1 MSMKKASHSLFNMGS
16 PLNSAEGKLRREI
29 KRGLRKNA
37 SVNITD
43 GVVTGGGGDKV
54 KGSGKGRRAVAR
66 KLASDITS
74 GATLNDGNSFNSIT
88 VTANPNRSK
97 NRVVTTN
104 TTPGPTTSETRVNNK
119 GTVISKN
126 TSTTNTTKNIEKRP
140 NKFRADYN
148 IGFNKDEVDTRKTTF
163 KPGSFTSRVQTTPE
177 YTFIDKN
184 NKVGSFGDMGGMKQ
198 SVSESISGMQQTVDN
213 FGRGP
218 MFPKKPNT
226 SLFKM
231 KGSPLNSS
239 GHGGAAGHTHTSK
252 TDQETLTG
260 QGDRKKRT
268 DTITTTEEST
278 TNPSVTTGPKAHEI
292 GGEKYEEYKR
302 EQSRCE
308 KNPNAPRCSGF
319 NTPPSTST
327 ESNKSV
333 DSSSTYL
340 ERTYNPGTEVES
352 GQLTPASTSN
362 QSAPDGTV
370 IRTKDSSDK
379 KIIRKRNKVEKTRKR
394 LEEKEERIFN
404 RGKRKEKRVN
414 DRDQRKKEKI
424 NTKQAK
430 NVSRGKCPPCNC

>member
-1 MSMKKASHSLFNMGS
+1 MSMKKASQSLFNMGS

-104 TTPGPTTSETRVNNK
+104 TTPGPTTNETKVNNK

-148 IGFNKDEVDTRKTTF
+148 IGFNKDEVDTRKTTW

-184 NKVGSFGDMGGMKQ
+184 NKVSSFGDMGGMKQ
-198 SVSESISGMQQTVDN
+198 SVSESVSSMQQTVDN

-218 MFPKKPNT
+218 ILPKKPNT
-226 SLFKM
+226 SFFQM
-231 KGSPLNSS
+231 KGSPLNSA
-239 GHGGAAGHTHTSK
+239 GHGGSAGHTHTK
-252 TDQETLTG
+252 ETDQETLTG
-260 QGDRKKRT
+260 QGGRGKRT
-268 DTITTTEEST
+268 DVINTETNTT
-278 TNPSVTTGPKAHEI
+278 TNPAVVTKGPKAHEI
-292 GGEKYEEYKR
+292 GGETYKKYIS

-308 KNPNAPRCSGF
+308 KNPNAEGCSGF
-319 NTPPSTST
+319 NKPPSTSSS
-327 ESNKSV
+327 SNKSV
-333 DSSSTYL
+333 NSSSTYL
-340 ERTYNPGTEVES
+340 ERTYNPGKEVES
-352 GQLTPASTSN
+352 GKLTPASTN
-362 QSAPDGTV
+362 NVSAPDGTV
-370 IRTKDSSDK
+370 TRTKDSSDK
-379 KIIRKRNKVEKTRKR
+379 KTIRKRDRAQR
-394 LEEKEERIFN
+394 KEERIFN
-404 RGKRKEKRVN
+404 RGQRKEERTIKR
-414 DRDQRKKEKI
+414 
-424 NTKQAK
+424 QAK